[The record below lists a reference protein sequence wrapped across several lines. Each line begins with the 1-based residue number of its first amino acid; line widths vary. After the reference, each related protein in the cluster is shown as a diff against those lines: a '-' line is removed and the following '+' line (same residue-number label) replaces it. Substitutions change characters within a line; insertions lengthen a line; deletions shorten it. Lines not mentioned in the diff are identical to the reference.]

1 MTRFLLLLILACS
14 TLPGCSGQKKEA
26 EAAFAQIQASAAPVS
41 ADLEKYAPDEY
52 AKFSALHSDMK
63 RLLNSKNYADV
74 LTLQPQVMGQFT
86 SASGAAARNKNA
98 VATKESREWRLLSTS
113 VPSLVSQLRER
124 LTGLKS
130 MTGQLPTGITRAH
143 LREVEAALP
152 ELNAEW
158 SATLAAAKSN
168 DLSAAIEKA
177 QAIRQRCVELSAR
190 LGIRA
195 T

>member
-1 MTRFLLLLILACS
+1 MTRFLLMLMLSCS
-14 TLPGCSGQKKEA
+14 TLLGCSGQKKEA
-26 EAAFAQIQASAAPVS
+26 EAAFAQIQASAGPVS

-63 RLLNSKNYADV
+63 RLLNSSDYAGV
-74 LTLQPQVMGQFT
+74 LALQPQVAGQFT
-86 SASGAAARNKNA
+86 SASGAAARNRNA
-98 VATKESREWRLLSTS
+98 AATKESREWRLLSAS
-113 VPSLVSQLRER
+113 VPILVSELRER
-124 LTGLKS
+124 LTGLKD
-130 MTGQLPTGITRAH
+130 MAGLPAGISRAH

-158 SATLAAAKSN
+158 SATLAAVQSN

-177 QAIRQRCVELSAR
+177 HAIRQRCVELGAR